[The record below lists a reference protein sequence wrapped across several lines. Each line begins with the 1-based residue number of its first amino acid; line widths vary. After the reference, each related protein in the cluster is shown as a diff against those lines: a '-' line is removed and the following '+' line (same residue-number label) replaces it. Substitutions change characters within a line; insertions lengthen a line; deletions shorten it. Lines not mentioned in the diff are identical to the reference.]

1 MYSLG
6 LLQEYKIKVVLKELP
21 MTNILK
27 LRIKILDIE
36 PEIYRE
42 ILIKNDITFKK
53 VHEII
58 QLSFGWTNSHLYNFD
73 VNGILFSMPDKEFEH
88 NDLDVKNKV
97 TEFLI
102 EKGQKA
108 LYTYDFGDNW
118 EHEIEIVDVLKQEK
132 GIRYPKCL
140 GGRRNGPPEDCGGIP
155 GYEDVIDALTGKDK
169 SEYEDLLEWLG
180 DYDPEKFD
188 IDKINK
194 TILNPGKYLFEK
206 PDL

>member
-1 MYSLG
+1 LYSLS

-27 LRIKILDIE
+27 LRITIPDIE
-36 PEIYRE
+36 PEIWRE

-53 VHEII
+53 LHEII

-73 VNGILFSMPDKEFEH
+73 VNGILFSMPDKEFEN
-88 NDLDVKNKV
+88 NDLDAKNKI

-108 LYTYDFGDNW
+108 LYTYDFGDYW
-118 EHEIEIVDVLKQEK
+118 EHEIEIVDVLKKEK

-140 GGRRNGPPEDCGGIP
+140 DGRRNGPPEDCGGIP
-155 GYEDVIDALTGKDK
+155 GYEDVIDALTSKDK
-169 SEYEDLLEWLG
+169 GEYEDLLEWLG
-180 DYDPEKFD
+180 NYDPEKFD

-194 TILNPGKYLFEK
+194 AILNPGKYLE
-206 PDL
+206 

>member
-1 MYSLG
+1 
-6 LLQEYKIKVVLKELP
+6 

-27 LRIKILDIE
+27 LRIKIPDIE
-36 PEIYRE
+36 PEIWRE

-53 VHEII
+53 LHEII

-73 VNGILFSMPDKEFEH
+73 VNGILFSMPDKEFE
-88 NDLDVKNKV
+88 NSDLDVKNKI

-118 EHEIEIVDVLKQEK
+118 EHEIEIVDVLKKEK

-140 GGRRNGPPEDCGGIP
+140 DGRRNGPPEDCGGIP
-155 GYEDVIDALTGKDK
+155 GYEDVIDALTSKDK

-180 DYDPEKFD
+180 NYDPEKFD

-194 TILNPGKYLFEK
+194 AILSPGRYL
-206 PDL
+206 

>member
-1 MYSLG
+1 MYSLN
-6 LLQEYKIKVVLKELP
+6 LLREYKIKVVLKELP

-27 LRIKILDIE
+27 LRIKIPVIE
-36 PEIYRE
+36 PEIWRE

-53 VHEII
+53 LHEII

-73 VNGILFSMPDKEFEH
+73 VNGILFSMPDKEFEN
-88 NDLDVKNKV
+88 NDLDVKNKI

-118 EHEIEIVDVLKQEK
+118 EHEIEIVDVLKKEK

-140 GGRRNGPPEDCGGIP
+140 GGKRNGPPEDCGGIS
-155 GYEDVIDALTGKDK
+155 GYEDVIDALTSKDK
-169 SEYEDLLEWLG
+169 SEHEDLLEWLG

-188 IDKINK
+188 IDQINK
-194 TILNPGKYLFEK
+194 VILNPGKYLE
-206 PDL
+206 

>member
-1 MYSLG
+1 MS
-6 LLQEYKIKVVLKELP
+6 
-21 MTNILK
+21 
-27 LRIKILDIE
+27 
-36 PEIYRE
+36 
-42 ILIKNDITFKK
+42 
-53 VHEII
+53 
-58 QLSFGWTNSHLYNFD
+58 
-73 VNGILFSMPDKEFEH
+73 
-88 NDLDVKNKV
+88 KNKI

-118 EHEIEIVDVLKQEK
+118 EHEIEIVDVLKKEK

-140 GGRRNGPPEDCGGIP
+140 DGRRNGPPEDCGGIP
-155 GYEDVIDALTGKDK
+155 GYEDVIDALTGKGK

-194 TILNPGKYLFEK
+194 AILNPGKYLFED

>member
-1 MYSLG
+1 MYSPG

-27 LRIKILDIE
+27 LRIKIPDIE
-36 PEIYRE
+36 PEIWRE
-42 ILIKNDITFKK
+42 ILIENDITFKK
-53 VHEII
+53 LHEII

-73 VNGILFSMPDKEFEH
+73 VNGILFSMPDKEFEN
-88 NDLDVKNKV
+88 NDLDVKNKI

-118 EHEIEIVDVLKQEK
+118 EHEIEIVDVLKKEK

-140 GGRRNGPPEDCGGIP
+140 DGRRNGPPEDCGGIP
-155 GYEDVIDALTGKDK
+155 GYEDVIDALTSKDK

-180 DYDPEKFD
+180 NYDPEKFD
-188 IDKINK
+188 IDKINNA
-194 TILNPGKYLFEK
+194 ILNPGKYL
-206 PDL
+206 

>member
-1 MYSLG
+1 MYSLS
-6 LLQEYKIKVVLKELP
+6 LLQEYKIKAVLKELP

-27 LRIKILDIE
+27 LRIKIPDIK
-36 PEIYRE
+36 PGIWRE
-42 ILIKNDITFKK
+42 ILIKNDITFK
-53 VHEII
+53 VLHEII

-73 VNGILFSMPDKEFEH
+73 VNGILFSMPDKEFEN
-88 NDLDVKNKV
+88 NDLDVKNKI

-108 LYTYDFGDNW
+108 FYTYDFGDNW
-118 EHEIEIVDVLKQEK
+118 EHEIKIVDVLKKEK

-140 GGRRNGPPEDCGGIP
+140 DGRRNGPPEDCGGIP

-169 SEYEDLLEWLG
+169 SEHEDLLEWLG
-180 DYDPEKFD
+180 NYDPEKFD

-194 TILNPGKYLFEK
+194 AILNPGKYLFED

>member
-1 MYSLG
+1 LYSLS

-27 LRIKILDIE
+27 LRITIPDIE
-36 PEIYRE
+36 PEIWRE

-53 VHEII
+53 LHEII

-73 VNGILFSMPDKEFEH
+73 VNGILFSIPDKEFKN
-88 NDLDVKNKV
+88 NDLDAKNKI

-102 EKGQKA
+102 EEGQRA
-108 LYTYDFGDNW
+108 LYTYDFGDYW
-118 EHEIEIVDVLKQEK
+118 EHEIEIVDMLKKEK

-140 GGRRNGPPEDCGGIP
+140 DGRRNGPPEDCGGIP
-155 GYEDVIDALTGKDK
+155 GYEDVIDALTSKDK

-188 IDKINK
+188 IDKINNA
-194 TILNPGKYLFEK
+194 ILNPGKYL
-206 PDL
+206 

>member
-1 MYSLG
+1 MYSLS

-27 LRIKILDIE
+27 LRITIPDIE
-36 PEIYRE
+36 PEIWRE
-42 ILIKNDITFKK
+42 ILIENDITFKK
-53 VHEII
+53 LHEII

-73 VNGILFSMPDKEFEH
+73 VNGILFSMPDKEFEN
-88 NDLDVKNKV
+88 NDLDVKNKI

-108 LYTYDFGDNW
+108 FYTYDFGDNW
-118 EHEIEIVDVLKQEK
+118 EHEIKIVDVLKKEK

-140 GGRRNGPPEDCGGIP
+140 DGRRNGPPEDCGGIP

-180 DYDPEKFD
+180 NYDPEKFD

-194 TILNPGKYLFEK
+194 AILNPGKYL
-206 PDL
+206 

>member
-1 MYSLG
+1 MYSLS
-6 LLQEYKIKVVLKELP
+6 LLQEYKSKVVLKELP

-27 LRIKILDIE
+27 LRIAIPDIE
-36 PEIYRE
+36 PEIWRE
-42 ILIKNDITFKK
+42 IVVENDITFKK
-53 VHEII
+53 LHEII

-73 VNGILFSMPDKEFEH
+73 VNGILFSMPDKEFEN
-88 NDLDVKNKV
+88 NDLDVKNKI

-108 LYTYDFGDNW
+108 HYTYDFGDYW
-118 EHEIEIVDVLKQEK
+118 EHEIKIVDVLKKEK

-140 GGRRNGPPEDCGGIP
+140 DGRRNGPPEDCGGIP
-155 GYEDVIDALTGKDK
+155 GYEDVIDALTNKDK

-194 TILNPGKYLFEK
+194 AILNPGKYL
-206 PDL
+206 

>member
-1 MYSLG
+1 M
-6 LLQEYKIKVVLKELP
+6 P
-21 MTNILK
+21 DILK
-27 LRIKILDIE
+27 LRIKISDIE
-36 PEIYRE
+36 PEIWRE
-42 ILIKNDITFKK
+42 ILIENDTTFKRL
-53 VHEII
+53 HEII

-108 LYTYDFGDNW
+108 FYTYDFGDNW
-118 EHEIEIVDVLKQEK
+118 EHEIEIVDVLKKEK
-132 GIRYPKCL
+132 GTRYPKCL
-140 GGRRNGPPEDCGGIP
+140 DGRRNGPPEDCGGAP

-180 DYDPEKFD
+180 DYDPEEFD

-194 TILNPGKYLFEK
+194 AILNPGKYL
-206 PDL
+206 

>member
-1 MYSLG
+1 MYSLS

-27 LRIKILDIE
+27 LRIKIPDIE
-36 PEIYRE
+36 PEIWRE

-53 VHEII
+53 LHEII

-73 VNGILFSMPDKEFEH
+73 VNGILFSMPDKEFEN
-88 NDLDVKNKV
+88 NDLDAKNKI

-108 LYTYDFGDNW
+108 LYTYDFGDYW
-118 EHEIEIVDVLKQEK
+118 EHEIEIVDVLKKEK

-140 GGRRNGPPEDCGGIP
+140 DGRRNGPPEDCGGIP
-155 GYEDVIDALTGKDK
+155 GYEDVIDALTSKDK

-194 TILNPGKYLFEK
+194 AILNPGKYLE
-206 PDL
+206 